1 MATIEIKTKGPSGK
15 IFINGKEVPDVR
27 GYLISHKAG
36 RLPVFRMDIIASDI
50 TFNGSEFL
58 PELPEVF
65 KDFYEQKKSKR
76 KDF

>member
-1 MATIEIKTKGPSGK
+1 MATIKIVTKGPMGK
-15 IFINGKEVPDVR
+15 IFVNGKEVPDVR

-36 RLPVFRMDIIASDI
+36 ELPVFRLDIIASDI
-50 TFNGSEFL
+50 TFNGSGFL

-76 KDF
+76 RDF